1 MQTVGSTVVAIWH
14 AVARLRLERSKKEW
28 ECLRASAG
36 GREPS
41 HAQKVATII
50 GVSELKAYMIQLHKE
65 GRLDD
70 AARSAIQNRLSEME
84 AFYGRKLG

>member
-1 MQTVGSTVVAIWH
+1 MA
-14 AVARLRLERSKKEW
+14 LERSKKEW

-36 GREPS
+36 GQEPS

-50 GVSELKAYMIQLHKE
+50 GVVELKAYMIQLHKE

-84 AFYGRKLG
+84 TFYGRKLG

>member
-1 MQTVGSTVVAIWH
+1 MA
-14 AVARLRLERSKKEW
+14 LERSKKEW

-36 GREPS
+36 GHEPS

-50 GVSELKAYMIQLHKE
+50 GVMELKAYMIQLHKE
-65 GRLDD
+65 GRLDE